1 MEKIFFIMFA
11 FAAIGSAVAVIT
23 MRNPVHSALALMTC
37 LLQVAAL
44 FVLLRAPFLAAV
56 QVFIYIGAIMV
67 LFLFVVMVLD
77 VRKVVMESFDIK
89 NRLVVIGALVLIT
102 IEMVFIALTGPFGS
116 VENLVKE
123 ESTIKE
129 LGMELF
135 TKFLFPF
142 EVISVLLLVAMVG
155 AILMARE
162 KAD

>member
-1 MEKIFFIMFA
+1 MEKIFFLIFA
-11 FAAIGSAVAVIT
+11 FAAIGSGVAVIT

-67 LFLFVVMVLD
+67 LFLFVIMVLD
-77 VRKVVMESFDIK
+77 VRKVVMESFNIK
-89 NRLVVIGALVLIT
+89 NRLVVIGALFLIT
-102 IEMVFIALTGPFGS
+102 VEMTFIALTGPFGS
-116 VENLVKE
+116 VENLNSAE
-123 ESTIKE
+123 TTIKD

-135 TKFLFPF
+135 TKYLYPF

-162 KAD
+162 KTD